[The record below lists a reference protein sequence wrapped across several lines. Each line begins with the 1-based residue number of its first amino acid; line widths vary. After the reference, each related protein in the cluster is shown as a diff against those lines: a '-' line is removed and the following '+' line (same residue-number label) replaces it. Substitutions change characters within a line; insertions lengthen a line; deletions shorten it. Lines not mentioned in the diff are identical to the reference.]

1 MTETIELRNK
11 PELKFILNADEFDI
25 LDASDPK
32 NSGTYSYSELKST
45 ELNEERTNWLL
56 STLSII
62 VDLITGG
69 YGSGKLKEKANLK
82 LEMKNLNLKVWLIDA
97 DFEKAKR
104 VTELINS
111 KKTYTQQSTVAKNK

>member
-32 NSGTYSYSELKST
+32 NSGTYSYSEIKST

-69 YGSGKLKEKANLK
+69 YGSGKLKERANLK

-111 KKTYTQQSTVAKNK
+111 KKTYTQHRI